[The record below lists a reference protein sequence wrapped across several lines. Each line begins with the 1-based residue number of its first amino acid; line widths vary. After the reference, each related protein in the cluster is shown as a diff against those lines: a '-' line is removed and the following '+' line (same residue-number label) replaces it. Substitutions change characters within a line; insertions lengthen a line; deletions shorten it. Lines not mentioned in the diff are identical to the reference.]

1 MLLANHTFFFF
12 NHPVMVYLTNTIF
25 KFVDLH
31 SGVQTFFTVEKISSC
46 KTWLTQK
53 LNLSYLILIKNHCSL
68 LIVCVY
74 INATS
79 FSKFRVIASYQIH
92 SCVNVSV
99 VSVQSGPGSMHMII
113 KTSFILRRCRKKGI
127 LISIFFP
134 YKSSSG
140 MLKTTLQKL
149 LFLTNLKFTTCA
161 LQCTGRVH

>member
-1 MLLANHTFFFF
+1 MVTHSDTFSKSYFFFFF
-12 NHPVMVYLTNTIF
+12 NHPVMVYLTNTILN
-25 KFVDLH
+25 FVDFH
-31 SGVQTFFTVEKISSC
+31 SGVQTTFFTVEKMSSC

-99 VSVQSGPGSMHMII
+99 VAVQSGPGSMHMII
-113 KTSFILRRCRKKGI
+113 KTSFILRGPRKKGI
-127 LISIFFP
+127 LI
-134 YKSSSG
+134 
-140 MLKTTLQKL
+140 
-149 LFLTNLKFTTCA
+149 
-161 LQCTGRVH
+161 

>member
-1 MLLANHTFFFF
+1 MSLIAILLANHIYIFF
-12 NHPVMVYLTNTIF
+12 NHPVMVYLTNTIL
-25 KFVDLH
+25 KFVDFH
-31 SGVQTFFTVEKISSC
+31 SGVQTTFFTVEKMSSC

-99 VSVQSGPGSMHMII
+99 VAVQSGPGSMHMII
-113 KTSFILRRCRKKGI
+113 KTSFILRGPRKKGI
-127 LISIFFP
+127 LI
-134 YKSSSG
+134 
-140 MLKTTLQKL
+140 
-149 LFLTNLKFTTCA
+149 
-161 LQCTGRVH
+161 

>member
-1 MLLANHTFFFF
+1 MSLIAILLANHIYFFF
-12 NHPVMVYLTNTIF
+12 NHPVMVYLTNTIL
-25 KFVDLH
+25 KFVDFH
-31 SGVQTFFTVEKISSC
+31 SDVQTTFFTVEKMSSC

-99 VSVQSGPGSMHMII
+99 VAVQSGPGSMHMII
-113 KTSFILRRCRKKGI
+113 KTSFILRGPRKKGI
-127 LISIFFP
+127 LI
-134 YKSSSG
+134 
-140 MLKTTLQKL
+140 
-149 LFLTNLKFTTCA
+149 
-161 LQCTGRVH
+161 